1 MLCVIRDSSKNLSVN
16 SVHLV
21 EGDHRY
27 GQSSEGIVGAVG
39 FLIPWEEFAE
49 AVEPGMSQFNDPPS
63 RLVFRTIFNVFFF
76 LSSGSDVGKE
86 TIAADGLLFA
96 NIPSVQTQVAL

>member
-63 RLVFRTIFNVFFF
+63 RLVFRTIFNVFF
-76 LSSGSDVGKE
+76 SSPRGRMWGRK
-86 TIAADGLLFA
+86 
-96 NIPSVQTQVAL
+96 P